1 MKPNKGIRRTAGILT
16 VAGLLSLP
24 AAAMAFSGPAPGPQ
38 HCPPPMGR
46 PMMAHGWAGHR
57 HRPDSR
63 TIAQRID
70 ARMARLKAD
79 LHLKPDQMAAW
90 QRFDGTV
97 QGETQAMLK
106 RFKHFHPRWNKATG
120 DQQKTWRQ
128 RSMSA
133 PQRMDRRVKALQAR
147 LQILQKLDSATKAFY
162 AHLSPTQQTIFNL
175 EAPRHRHWHHA
186 FHHWR

>member
-1 MKPNKGIRRTAGILT
+1 ML
-16 VAGLLSLP
+16 AGLLGLP
-24 AAAMAFSGPAPGPQ
+24 AAAMAFSGPAQGPQ
-38 HCPPPMGR
+38 HCPPPPGGR
-46 PMMAHGWAGHR
+46 HMMPQGHAWHHHRTDRRTLAH
-57 HRPDSR
+57 
-63 TIAQRID
+63 RID
-70 ARMARLKAD
+70 ARLARLKAD
-79 LHLKPDQMAAW
+79 LHLQPDQMTAW
-90 QRFDGTV
+90 QQFDGTV
-97 QGETQAMLK
+97 QAETQAMLK
-106 RFKHFHPRWNKATG
+106 RFEHFHHRWNKAAG
-120 DQQKTWRQ
+120 DQHKTWHR